1 MNVFGYL
8 QDGSNWMGPDKILDL
23 LLQHLAY
30 TAVAVALAALIAIP
44 LGVLIGHSGRGR
56 VIVIGLSNAA
66 RAIPSLGLLFLAVML
81 LGTNAVNIVVVL
93 AILALPSI
101 LSATAAGVAGADREA
116 VHAARALGMTEGQ
129 VVSKVEWPLALP
141 LVVSGLRSATLQVVA
156 TATVAA
162 FTSGGGLGQLL
173 TSGQAQNDYPQ
184 MFAGA
189 ILIAA
194 LAIVLDLLLGGIG
207 RLAARRAR
215 PRSKTAAALVVA
227 PA

>member
-1 MNVFGYL
+1 MNPFSYL
-8 QDGSNWMGPDKILDL
+8 QDGGNWLGPGKILNL
-23 LLQHLAY
+23 LLQHLGY
-30 TAVAVALAALIAIP
+30 TAVAVLLAAVVAIP
-44 LGVLIGHSGRGR
+44 IGLLIGHSGRGR
-56 VIVIGLSNAA
+56 VLVIGLSNAA

-81 LGTNAVNIVVVL
+81 LGTGAANIVVVL
-93 AILALPSI
+93 AILALPAI

-162 FTSGGGLGQLL
+162 FVSGGGLGQLL

-194 LAIVLDLLLGGIG
+194 LAIVLDLLLGGLG

-215 PRSKTAAALVVA
+215 PRSKTAGALALA

>member
-1 MNVFGYL
+1 VTVFGYL
-8 QDGSNWMGPDKILDL
+8 LNGDNWLGAGKILNL

-30 TAVAVALAALIAIP
+30 TATAVALAALIAIP
-44 LGVLIGHSGRGR
+44 LGILIGHTGRGS
-56 VIVIGLSNAA
+56 VLVIGLSNGA

-81 LGTNAVNIVVVL
+81 LGTGAANIVVVL
-93 AILALPSI
+93 AILALPAI
-101 LSATAAGVAGADREA
+101 LTATAAGVAGADREA

-129 VVSKVEWPLALP
+129 VVSRVEWPLALP

-162 FTSGGGLGQLL
+162 FASGGGLGQLL
-173 TSGQAQNDYPQ
+173 TSGQAQSDYPQ

-207 RLAARRAR
+207 WLAARRAR
-215 PRSKTAAALVVA
+215 PRSKTAVTTAVA